1 MTHPFRAS
9 VALVAGLVAY
19 GSVAQAQGEPP
30 GRVGR
35 LAFTEGS
42 VSFHDQD
49 DVAWSKA
56 VVNTPLTSGDSVW
69 TEPSA
74 RSELS
79 VAGTR
84 VRLEGGTQ
92 LDVLSAQTALTEARS
107 TQVQALHDY
116 AVARARLERAIG
128 NGAPQSVAE
137 K

>member
-1 MTHPFRAS
+1 MTHPFRAT

-35 LAFTEGS
+35 LAFMEGS
-42 VSFHDQD
+42 VSFHDKD

-56 VVNTPLTSGDSVW
+56 VVNTPLTSGDSIW
-69 TEPSA
+69 TEPNA

-84 VRLEGGTQ
+84 LRLEGGTQ
-92 LDVLSAQTALTEARS
+92 LDVLALDDSQTRLQLSRGTLDAKTYTLDAR
-107 TQVQALHDY
+107 TPYQIVTPRGTITL
-116 AVARARLERAIG
+116 
-128 NGAPQSVAE
+128 
-137 K
+137 